1 MSYYDGYGYGGSGGG
16 GGGYRGDSYNRDQG
30 YGGGGGSYRSEG
42 HYGHGG
48 GGGGSYSSNRYGSS
62 DYDRHGGYRDSRD
75 SRSGYRDSRDS
86 RDGRSGGRDGGRDG
100 GYQQRGRG
108 RGGNFRGGRGGGGG
122 FKRKFDGSD
131 RGNDKKRREIEVI
144 EDNWLEKHPM
154 MQSVFMDNAVE
165 GLNQDWL
172 FVVCPTGNRRLLV
185 AANDV
190 SQSYDNEGKPDLKFV
205 SCLPNGGPEFIANY
219 KYDDLTIL
227 DTIYNPELKTF
238 FVLDMLHWKHYPYY
252 ETEAEFRYFFLQ
264 DKYSELKNPTVVSE
278 RNQHAIELLQKIPY
292 TANSLESALKN
303 FGKQVGGVLFTNKT
317 CQYLCHDNYD
327 SLWLRLDQMENVL
340 GLSVPDGVTF
350 VATTDDDVRLKSE
363 LHQREKLRLDREAA
377 KERQDEELKARR
389 DQEVEEGSTYQAETA
404 EGGTVQAGTE
414 EGTYRAVSEEG
425 TYQEGTEEGTY
436 RAVTEEGTY
445 QEGPEGGTY
454 RAITEGGTYEGQA
467 EGGDGSAN

>member
-75 SRSGYRDSRDS
+75 SRSGYRDS

-219 KYDDLTIL
+219 KYD
-227 DTIYNPELKTF
+227 
-238 FVLDMLHWKHYPYY
+238 
-252 ETEAEFRYFFLQ
+252 
-264 DKYSELKNPTVVSE
+264 
-278 RNQHAIELLQKIPY
+278 
-292 TANSLESALKN
+292 
-303 FGKQVGGVLFTNKT
+303 G
-317 CQYLCHDNYD
+317 
-327 SLWLRLDQMENVL
+327 
-340 GLSVPDGVTF
+340 
-350 VATTDDDVRLKSE
+350 
-363 LHQREKLRLDREAA
+363 
-377 KERQDEELKARR
+377 
-389 DQEVEEGSTYQAETA
+389 
-404 EGGTVQAGTE
+404 
-414 EGTYRAVSEEG
+414 
-425 TYQEGTEEGTY
+425 
-436 RAVTEEGTY
+436 
-445 QEGPEGGTY
+445 
-454 RAITEGGTYEGQA
+454 
-467 EGGDGSAN
+467 